1 MSLWKRIQRIG
12 MKAAKFQFTVS
23 LEELSIRFEKG
34 YRPKGVTIVFTR
46 RGRRCTSQPIM
57 LQNSSPEDSSLSYM
71 WAVPDNLEVVTTLYR
86 NEKDISFEDKEW
98 TFQIEDVCMS
108 VAEFKEAAPS
118 ATTRRRVLATRSL
131 NLAEFASALPTQNNL
146 KVKLRAASK
155 KVSSATLL
163 FTLHGLMLRSGEATD
178 EDMISVASSMS
189 LTYAPP
195 SAYGS
200 RWSNESPIPESETF
214 YNDVASISNRLKALE
229 HCPDLH
235 EVDEEAAEAEAKK
248 EAAKSMDVGQTEGT
262 RNSQADIDGLGYSST
277 LPTSQLENQAKVTSQ
292 TGQDLLA
299 WCQEV
304 TATYPGVKIKDLTI
318 CFRSGLALCAI
329 IHHFQPQAI
338 GDFELVL
345 AMTPTERVRLAFD
358 AASRFG
364 VARVF
369 VDPCEVVRGRG
380 GAPDRL
386 SMMTYLHQLRTC
398 LIATAATAPKEE
410 EEEEEKKKKVA
421 AAAPLDGAADHQQNE
436 SEVDK
441 DSVNKSTTKAKNKK
455 QVNSGGSSASERY
468 EQLLTK
474 ARTLL
479 TESKSSDKNDSLGA
493 TTTITTTDDHAV
505 ESPSLATSKHE
516 LDGASPTTG
525 NVKARKLKLS
535 NLKLFSDGLETH
547 LSLNASPSK
556 SPKPSTPSNLSAE
569 AAALAAEQEALD
581 CEAPDLERRLRAVMG
596 SGTPEE
602 EILMRRWFQLIS
614 RRNALVHRSYQLS
627 IMEKESDLERTTVL
641 LNAELREL
649 MEKDDSQKTAEDRAR
664 EELLLRE
671 VVEVVNER
679 NEIVQELD
687 YQEQALV
694 NEVELGL
701 QTDAITQQTFRAIS
715 GGGDAGMIQSC
726 IIQ

>member
-1 MSLWKRIQRIG
+1 MSLWRRIQRIG

-23 LEELSIRFEKG
+23 LEELSIKFEKE
-34 YRPKGVTIVFTR
+34 YWPKNIVVVFTR
-46 RGRRCTSQPIM
+46 RGRRCTSQPVT
-57 LQNSSPEDSSLSYM
+57 LRNSIPEDPSFSYT
-71 WAVPDNLEVVTTLYR
+71 WTVPDNLEVVTTLYR
-86 NEKDISFEDKEW
+86 SEKDISFEDKEW
-98 TFQIEDVCMS
+98 TFQIEDVCVS
-108 VAEFKEAAPS
+108 AAEFKEA
-118 ATTRRRVLATRSL
+118 TRRRVLATRNL

-146 KVKLRAASK
+146 RVNLRAASR
-155 KVSSATLL
+155 KVSSASLL
-163 FTLHGLMLRSGEATD
+163 FTLHGLMLRTGEATD

-200 RWSNESPIPESETF
+200 RWGSESPIPESEAF
-214 YNDVASISNRLKALE
+214 CNDLANISSQLQALE
-229 HCPDLH
+229 RGSDLC
-235 EVDEEAAEAEAKK
+235 EVDKEDTEAKEAGRTEAETMTKGDQS
-248 EAAKSMDVGQTEGT
+248 ES
-262 RNSQADIDGLGYSST
+262 
-277 LPTSQLENQAKVTSQ
+277 QAKVTSQ

-304 TATYPGVKIKDLTI
+304 TATYAGVKIKDLTI

-329 IHHFQPQAI
+329 IHHFQPEAI
-338 GDFELVL
+338 GDFELVRG
-345 AMTPTERVRLAFD
+345 MTPTERVRLAFD
-358 AASRFG
+358 AASRLG

-386 SMMTYLHQLRTC
+386 SMMTYLHQLRAC
-398 LIATAATAPKEE
+398 LISTTEE
-410 EEEEEKKKKVA
+410 EEEAEAVKA
-421 AAAPLDGAADHQQNE
+421 ASATPLDGAADHQQSE
-436 SEVDK
+436 SEETRESEDK
-441 DSVNKSTTKAKNKK
+441 GKTKAKKK
-455 QVNSGGSSASERY
+455 KHVSSGGGSASERY

-479 TESKSSDKNDSLGA
+479 MESKSADKNAPSRG
-493 TTTITTTDDHAV
+493 TTTTDGAP
-505 ESPSLATSKHE
+505 ESSNPSVSKHE
-516 LDGASPTTG
+516 IDGTTSTMG
-525 NVKARKLKLS
+525 NMKARKLKLS
-535 NLKLFSDGLETH
+535 NLKLFSDAMEKH
-547 LSLNASPSK
+547 INSDASPI
-556 SPKPSTPSNLSAE
+556 SAE
-569 AAALAAEQEALD
+569 AAAVAAEQEALD

-596 SGTPEE
+596 SGTSEE
-602 EILMRRWFQLIS
+602 EMLMRRWFQLIS

-649 MEKDDSQKTAEDRAR
+649 MEKDDRDVGTLSVSFCSLADSQKTAEDRAR

-701 QTDAITQQTFRAIS
+701 KTDAITQQTFRAIS
-715 GGGDAGMIQSC
+715 GTGDTGTTRSCTIQ
-726 IIQ
+726 

>member
-1 MSLWKRIQRIG
+1 MSLWRRIQRIG

-23 LEELSIRFEKG
+23 LEELSMKLEKG
-34 YRPKGVTIVFTR
+34 YWPKSVLIVFTR
-46 RGRRCTSQPIM
+46 RGRRCVSQPIT
-57 LQNSSPEDSSLSYM
+57 LCDSSSGDSSFSYT
-71 WAVPDNLEVVTTLYR
+71 WTLPDNLEVVTTLYR

-98 TFQIEDVCMS
+98 TFQVEDVCMP
-108 VAEFKEAAPS
+108 VAEFKEALPPT
-118 ATTRRRVLATRSL
+118 TTRRRVLATRSL

-146 KVKLRAASK
+146 KVNLRAASK

-200 RWSNESPIPESETF
+200 RWSNESSIPESEGF
-214 YNDVASISNRLKALE
+214 YNDLSSISNQLQTLE
-229 HCPDLH
+229 RFSDLH
-235 EVDEEAAEAEAKK
+235 EADEEETEVEMEPTKV
-248 EAAKSMDVGQTEGT
+248 EVGKDTKGT
-262 RNSQADIDGLGYSST
+262 QNSQTDINGSM
-277 LPTSQLENQAKVTSQ
+277 LPISQSGSQAKVTSQ

-304 TATYPGVKIKDLTI
+304 TAAYAGVKIKDLTI

-329 IHHFQPQAI
+329 IHHFQPEAI
-338 GDFELVL
+338 GDFELVR

-358 AASRFG
+358 VAGRLG

-386 SMMTYLHQLRTC
+386 SMMTYLHQLRAC
-398 LIATAATAPKEE
+398 L
-410 EEEEEKKKKVA
+410 VA
-421 AAAPLDGAADHQQNE
+421 ANEGESESESEKTVSATPLDGAADHQRIE
-436 SEVDK
+436 SEEAKRPVIK
-441 DSVNKSTTKAKNKK
+441 HKTKTKKEKHVNPG
-455 QVNSGGSSASERY
+455 SGSASERY

-479 TESKSSDKNDSLGA
+479 MESKTSDRSDHLRTATAADGDSES
-493 TTTITTTDDHAV
+493 T
-505 ESPSLATSKHE
+505 SPSSLKHE
-516 LDGASPTTG
+516 IDGALSTTG

-535 NLKLFSDGLETH
+535 NLKLFTDVMETH
-547 LSLNASPSK
+547 LSSDASPSK
-556 SPKPSTPSNLSAE
+556 SSMPSTLSDLNAE
-569 AAALAAEQEALD
+569 AAAVAAEQEALD
-581 CEAPDLERRLRAVMG
+581 REAPDLERRLRAVMG

-602 EILMRRWFQLIS
+602 ETLMRRWFQLIS
-614 RRNALVHRSYQLS
+614 RRNALVHRSYKLS
-627 IMEKESDLERTTVL
+627 IMQKESDLERTTVL

-671 VVEVVNER
+671 VVQVVNER

-715 GGGDAGMIQSC
+715 GGGDAGTLRSC

>member
-1 MSLWKRIQRIG
+1 MSLWRRIQRIG

-23 LEELSIRFEKG
+23 LEELTIKFEKG
-34 YRPKGVTIVFTR
+34 YWPKSVTVVLTR
-46 RGRRCTSQPIM
+46 RGRRCTSQPIA
-57 LQNSSPEDSSLSYM
+57 LYNSPPEDPSFSYE
-71 WAVPDNLEVVTTLYR
+71 WALPDNLEVVTTLYR

-108 VAEFKEAAPS
+108 AAEFKESVPS
-118 ATTRRRVLATRSL
+118 TTTRRRVLATRSL

-146 KVKLRAASK
+146 KVNLRAASK

-200 RWSNESPIPESETF
+200 RWSNESSIPESEAF
-214 YNDVASISNRLKALE
+214 CNDLASISNQLQTLE
-229 HCPDLH
+229 RFSDLH
-235 EVDEEAAEAEAKK
+235 EVNEEEAEAEK
-248 EAAKSMDVGQTEGT
+248 EAAKMEVGKDTKESRLWSLVT
-262 RNSQADIDGLGYSST
+262 YLSCSQS
-277 LPTSQLENQAKVTSQ
+277 ENQAKVTSQ

-304 TATYPGVKIKDLTI
+304 TATYPGVKVKDLTI

-329 IHHFQPQAI
+329 IHHFQPEAI
-338 GDFELVL
+338 GDFELVR

-358 AASRFG
+358 AAGRLG

-386 SMMTYLHQLRTC
+386 SMMTYLHQLRAC
-398 LIATAATAPKEE
+398 LIAAKEA
-410 EEEEEKKKKVA
+410 EEEEEKKA
-421 AAAPLDGAADHQQNE
+421 SATPLDGAADHERSE
-436 SEVDK
+436 SEETKYPVIK
-441 DSVNKSTTKAKNKK
+441 GKTKAKKEK
-455 QVNSGGSSASERY
+455 HLNSGGGSASERY

-479 TESKSSDKNDSLGA
+479 MESKSSEKSDPLRA
-493 TTTITTTDDHAV
+493 TTATDGGV
-505 ESPSLATSKHE
+505 NSSNLPTSKHE
-516 LDGASPTTG
+516 VDGAPSTTG
-525 NVKARKLKLS
+525 NIKARKLKLS
-535 NLKLFSDGLETH
+535 NLKLFSDVMETH
-547 LSLNASPSK
+547 LGSDTSPIK
-556 SPKPSTPSNLSAE
+556 SPRPSTIAAQFLTSSILFLIVLQPSDLTTE
-569 AAALAAEQEALD
+569 AAAVAAEQEALD
-581 CEAPDLERRLRAVMG
+581 REAPDLERRLRAVMG
-596 SGTPEE
+596 SGTLEE
-602 EILMRRWFQLIS
+602 ETLMRRWFQLVS
-614 RRNALVHRSYQLS
+614 RRNALVHRSYKLS
-627 IMEKESDLERTTVL
+627 IMQKESDLERTTVL

-671 VVEVVNER
+671 VVQVVNER

-715 GGGDAGMIQSC
+715 GGGDAGTIRSC

>member
-1 MSLWKRIQRIG
+1 MSLWRRIQRIG

-23 LEELSIRFEKG
+23 LEELSIKFEKG
-34 YRPKGVTIVFTR
+34 YWPKSVTVVLTR
-46 RGRRCTSQPIM
+46 RGRRCTSQPIA
-57 LQNSSPEDSSLSYM
+57 LHNSPPEDPSFSYA
-71 WAVPDNLEVVTTLYR
+71 WTLPDNLEVVTTLYR

-108 VAEFKEAAPS
+108 AAEFKESVPS
-118 ATTRRRVLATRSL
+118 TTTRRRVLATRSL

-146 KVKLRAASK
+146 KINLRAASK

-200 RWSNESPIPESETF
+200 RWSNESSIPESEAF
-214 YNDVASISNRLKALE
+214 CNDLASISNQLQTLE
-229 HCPDLH
+229 RFSDLH
-235 EVDEEAAEAEAKK
+235 EVNEEEAEAEK
-248 EAAKSMDVGQTEGT
+248 EAAKTESLVT
-262 RNSQADIDGLGYSST
+262 YLSCSQS
-277 LPTSQLENQAKVTSQ
+277 ENQAKVTSQ

-304 TATYPGVKIKDLTI
+304 TATYPGVKVKDLTI

-329 IHHFQPQAI
+329 IHHFQPEAI
-338 GDFELVL
+338 GDFELVRT
-345 AMTPTERVRLAFD
+345 MTPTERVRLAFD
-358 AASRFG
+358 AAGLFG

-386 SMMTYLHQLRTC
+386 SMMTYLHQLRAC
-398 LIATAATAPKEE
+398 LIAAKEA
-410 EEEEEKKKKVA
+410 EEEEEKKA
-421 AAAPLDGAADHQQNE
+421 SATPLDGAADHERNE
-436 SEVDK
+436 SEETKYPVIK
-441 DSVNKSTTKAKNKK
+441 GKTKAKKEK
-455 QVNSGGSSASERY
+455 HLNSGGGSASERY

-479 TESKSSDKNDSLGA
+479 MESKSSEKSDPLRA
-493 TTTITTTDDHAV
+493 TTAADGDV
-505 ESPSLATSKHE
+505 NSSNLPTSKHE
-516 LDGASPTTG
+516 IDGAPSTTG
-525 NVKARKLKLS
+525 NIKARKLKLS
-535 NLKLFSDGLETH
+535 NLKLFSDVMETH
-547 LSLNASPSK
+547 LGSDTSPSK
-556 SPKPSTPSNLSAE
+556 SLRPSTIAAQFLTSSILFLIVLQPSDLTTE
-569 AAALAAEQEALD
+569 AAAVAAEQEALD
-581 CEAPDLERRLRAVMG
+581 REAPDLERRLRAVMG
-596 SGTPEE
+596 SGTLEE
-602 EILMRRWFQLIS
+602 ETLMRRWFQLVS
-614 RRNALVHRSYQLS
+614 RRNALVHRSYKLS
-627 IMEKESDLERTTVL
+627 IMQKESDLERTTVL

-649 MEKDDSQKTAEDRAR
+649 MEKDAPPDLELEITFSIPPDSQKTAEDRAR

-671 VVEVVNER
+671 VVQVVNER

-715 GGGDAGMIQSC
+715 GGGEAGMIRSC